1 MNVIVYHSQST
12 IITKCDKIMTNSMIL
27 EKLSSLGPSREY
39 VALMVKGKENIFPY
53 LNFVCCH
60 IVLL

>member
-1 MNVIVYHSQST
+1 
-12 IITKCDKIMTNSMIL
+12 MTNSMIL

-39 VALMVKGKENIFPY
+39 VVLMVKGKENIFPY

-60 IVLL
+60 IVLLELPFATQYTRETRSQLIIH